1 MSLLKLLVITA
12 FIGLTIEQ
20 ELKSCGNGTVSKT
33 ACLSAAV
40 PRGNYCCYLDYTRT
54 PTNTTEGQMCVTLEF
69 NNKLTWEDHKNNLT
83 GLGYGINNL
92 VCPNETKYLPN
103 NCGAV
108 GITVPQSKEG
118 CTRAKIPEQHCC
130 YLTYKK
136 IDGGEQSSA
145 CRRFAELKKS
155 GNDYDIIEDDEV
167 TADLAQFST
176 DKPLYEALS
185 IECSNLFIKLS
196 LLNIF
201 VIMISFL

>member
-20 ELKSCGNGTVSKT
+20 EVKPCGNGTVSKT

-40 PRGNYCCYLDYTRT
+40 PRGNYCCYLDYTQT
-54 PTNTTEGQMCVTLEF
+54 PTNSTEGQMCVALEF
-69 NNKLTWEDHKNNLT
+69 DDTLDIHESLTN
-83 GLGYGINNL
+83 LGYGVKDL
-92 VCPNETKYLPN
+92 VCPTETKYVPN

-108 GITVPQSKEG
+108 GVTVPQSKEG
-118 CTRAKIPEQHCC
+118 CIRAKIPEQHCC

-155 GNDYDIIEDDEV
+155 NEDYDIKEDDEV

-176 DKPLYEALS
+176 DNPLYEAIS
-185 IECSNLFIKLS
+185 IECSHLFIKLS

-201 VIMISFL
+201 VIMISLL

>member
-20 ELKSCGNGTVSKT
+20 EVKPCGNGTVSKT

-40 PRGNYCCYLDYTRT
+40 PRGNYCCYLDYTQT
-54 PTNTTEGQMCVTLEF
+54 PTNSIEGQMCVTLEF
-69 NNKLTWEDHKNNLT
+69 NNTLDHKSYLT
-83 GLGYGINNL
+83 NLGYSVKDL
-92 VCPNETKYLPN
+92 VCPTETETEYVPN

-108 GITVPQSKEG
+108 GVTVPQSKEG
-118 CTRAKIPEQHCC
+118 CIRAKIPEQHCC

-136 IDGGEQSSA
+136 IDGGKQSAA

-155 GNDYDIIEDDEV
+155 NEDYDIKEDDEV

-176 DKPLYEALS
+176 DNPLYEAIS
-185 IECSNLFIKLS
+185 IECSHLFIKLS

-201 VIMISFL
+201 VIMISLL

>member
-20 ELKSCGNGTVSKT
+20 VSTCGNGTVSKT

-40 PRGNYCCYLDYTRT
+40 PRGNYCCYLNYTHT
-54 PTNTTEGQMCVTLEF
+54 PTNSTEGQMCVTLEF
-69 NNKLTWEDHKNNLT
+69 NDTLNHRNNLT
-83 GLGYGINNL
+83 TLGYGVNDL
-92 VCPNETKYLPN
+92 VCPTETEYVPN

-118 CTRAKIPEQHCC
+118 CIRAKIPEQHCC
-130 YLTYKK
+130 YLTYTV
-136 IDGGEQSSA
+136 GGKQFSA
-145 CRRFAELKKS
+145 CRRFAELKIS
-155 GNDYDIIEDDEV
+155 ADDYDVKDDDEV
-167 TADLAQFST
+167 TEDLAQFST
-176 DKPLYEALS
+176 DYTAVS

-201 VIMISFL
+201 VIMISLL

>member
-1 MSLLKLLVITA
+1 MSLLKLLVITV
-12 FIGLTIEQ
+12 FIGLTFEQ
-20 ELKSCGNGTVSKT
+20 VAKPCGNGTVSKT

-40 PRGNYCCYLDYTRT
+40 PRGNYCCYLDYTKT
-54 PTNTTEGQMCVTLEF
+54 PTNSTEGQMCITLEF
-69 NNKLTWEDHKNNLT
+69 NDTLNNIDEDYLTT
-83 GLGYGINNL
+83 LGYGVKDL
-92 VCPNETKYLPN
+92 VCPNETEYVPN

-130 YLTYKK
+130 YLTYKTT
-136 IDGGEQSSA
+136 DGTVQSSA

-155 GNDYDIIEDDEV
+155 GEDYDITEDDDV

-176 DKPLYEALS
+176 DSSSYTALS
-185 IECSNLFIKLS
+185 IECSHLFIKLS

-201 VIMISFL
+201 VIMISLL

>member
-20 ELKSCGNGTVSKT
+20 VSTCGNGTVSKT

-40 PRGNYCCYLDYTRT
+40 PRGNYCCYLDYTHT
-54 PTNTTEGQMCVTLEF
+54 PTNSTEGQMCVTLEF
-69 NNKLTWEDHKNNLT
+69 NDTLNHRNNLT
-83 GLGYGINNL
+83 TLGYGVNDL
-92 VCPNETKYLPN
+92 VCPTETEYVPN

-155 GNDYDIIEDDEV
+155 GNDYDITEDDEV

-201 VIMISFL
+201 VIMISLL